1 MHNQNQTV
9 SIPVQPTEKCINE
22 MRAALV
28 QTGAMGIR
36 RSCEAIYNAI
46 VNHGGLENERRT

>member
-1 MHNQNQTV
+1 MQTKENTV
-9 SIPVQPTEKCINE
+9 KIPLQPTEKCINE

-28 QTGAMGIR
+28 QTGAMGLR

-46 VNHGGLENERRT
+46 INHGGVK